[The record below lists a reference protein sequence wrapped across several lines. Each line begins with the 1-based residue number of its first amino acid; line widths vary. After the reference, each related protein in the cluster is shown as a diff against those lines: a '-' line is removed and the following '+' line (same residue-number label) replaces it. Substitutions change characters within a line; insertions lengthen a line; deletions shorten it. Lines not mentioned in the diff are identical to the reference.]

1 MEFIAALGGG
11 AFVMVLLCVGIHHRA
26 QMHREVMYQEF
37 LGHVHRMQSAA
48 RQVAA
53 MKPRQHRALGE

>member
-1 MEFIAALGGG
+1 MEFFAALGGG

-48 RQVAA
+48 KRVAA